1 MLQAID
7 IKGVGFNILKDY
19 NSWRIANL
27 GYDEN
32 SNSITGIKNLGRH
45 LETIEVFIL
54 IEGTASMVI
63 AGYENSPTELTIE
76 KLEPGKLYVVQERQ
90 WHGALLEPDS
100 ILLIME
106 NQNTNATNS
115 ENYTLTKEDKE
126 TIKLSL
132 IGEKTNVIK

>member
-1 MLQAID
+1 MLEIID
-7 IKGVGFNILKDY
+7 IKGVGFNVLNDY

-45 LETIEVFIL
+45 LETIECFVL
-54 IEGTASMVI
+54 IEGSASMI
-63 AGYENSPTELTIE
+63 TAGCDESPTELTIE
-76 KLEPGKLYVVQERQ
+76 KLKPGKLYVVQERQ

-100 ILLIME
+100 ILLIIE
-106 NQNTNATNS
+106 NQNTDATNS
-115 ENYTLTKEDKE
+115 ENYILTEVDKE
-126 TIKLSL
+126 IIKLSL